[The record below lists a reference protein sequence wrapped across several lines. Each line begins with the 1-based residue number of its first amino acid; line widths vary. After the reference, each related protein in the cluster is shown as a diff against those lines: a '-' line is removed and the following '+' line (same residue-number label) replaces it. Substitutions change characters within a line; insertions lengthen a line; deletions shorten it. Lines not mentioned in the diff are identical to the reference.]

1 MITYTTLT
9 RGQSFMITQ
18 VLMPRYSRNT
28 AKVDIKQQ
36 LINLAQQPRETNQQS
51 LQENHILLYLI
62 ILLQYFVHNYIKG
75 PS

>member
-36 LINLAQQPRETNQQS
+36 LINLAQQPRKTNQQS

>member
-36 LINLAQQPRETNQQS
+36 LINLAQQPR
-51 LQENHILLYLI
+51 
-62 ILLQYFVHNYIKG
+62 
-75 PS
+75 